1 MQGACSKF
9 QGLLGKIQGL
19 HKTHVNHGLYMVSA
33 CVIKR

>member
-19 HKTHVNHGLYMVSA
+19 HKTHVNHGLVSA